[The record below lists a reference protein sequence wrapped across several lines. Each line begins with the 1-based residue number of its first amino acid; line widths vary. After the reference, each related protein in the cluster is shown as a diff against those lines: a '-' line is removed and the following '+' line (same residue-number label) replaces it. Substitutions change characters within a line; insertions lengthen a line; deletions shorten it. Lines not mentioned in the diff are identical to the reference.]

1 LPGTILIV
9 EDHDAVRTAQCAGLQ
24 TECSQPRIIQAASGE
39 AAVELA
45 RDQLPDVII
54 MDIALPGMSGSEAT
68 RRIKASTPGVY
79 IMILTIPEEEAY
91 RADAMAAGASAF
103 VPKRDE

>member
-1 LPGTILIV
+1 MPGTILIV